1 MYGIILLYLLV
12 SGQVVVCGGHKCRL
26 GGVAVCQ
33 EIVDGYQ
40 SHFDGSGVVFDSQG
54 PVFPFRNV
62 DLFKKMHFMNNL

>member
-12 SGQVVVCGGHKCRL
+12 SGQVVVCGRDKGRL

-40 SHFDGSGVVFDSQG
+40 PHFDGPGVVFDGQG

-62 DLFKKMHFMNNL
+62 DLCKKMHF

>member
-1 MYGIILLYLLV
+1 MCGIILLYLLV
-12 SGQVVVCGGHKCRL
+12 PGQVVVGGGDKGWL

-40 SHFDGSGVVFDSQG
+40 SHFDGPGVIFYSQG

-62 DLFKKMHFMNNL
+62 DLCKTKP